1 MLTKQTVM
9 LFTIIGIVL
18 LFEPFTRVSLT
29 VSSVVAIALVLRSTS
44 ALLFAFGLGLLLDVR
59 QLSLLGQTSLMLVM
73 AVGIIQLLH
82 HRFSTHETW
91 LVTVVTV
98 VSALI
103 SQWWWYPPLS
113 ILAVMAQI
121 VVTLVMWRL
130 LLGKGNK
137 GGVYLK

>member
-29 VSSVVAIALVLRSTS
+29 VSSVVATALVLRSTP
-44 ALLFAFGLGLLLDVR
+44 AILFGFGLGLLLDMR
-59 QLSLLGQTSLMLVM
+59 QLSLLGQTSLVLVIT
-73 AVGIIQLLH
+73 VGIIQLLH

-91 LVTVVTV
+91 LVTVVTM
-98 VSALI
+98 VSAAA

-113 ILAVMAQI
+113 LWAVMAQI
-121 VVTLVMWRL
+121 VVTLVMWRV

-137 GGVYLK
+137 GGVYLR